1 MWKRF
6 GNNLDI
12 LLSNIKPIFL
22 GAKMKMEK
30 FDKTRKIPILPDGFV
45 KRIERDLNKVIESIP
60 DFFANKYG
68 ELQEVWNYPNGFEFL
83 VGWCIGI
90 CEGSYLQAYQQ
101 MYQGTPT
108 VEQVAAIHK
117 IIARRKSHIEQG
129 VSAFLEENAKI

>member
-1 MWKRF
+1 M
-6 GNNLDI
+6 DI
-12 LLSNIKPIFL
+12 LLSNIKPILL
-22 GAKMKMEK
+22 GAKLKMEK
-30 FDKTRKIPILPDGFV
+30 FDKTRTIPILPEGFV
-45 KRIERDLNKVIESIP
+45 KRIERDLNKVTESIP
-60 DFFANKYG
+60 DFFANKYD

-129 VSAFLEENAKI
+129 VSAFLEENDVK